1 MLDPELIF
9 IANSSGEFIFTV
21 YPCGTHCVETEF
33 QQMMEFLLT
42 RVDHKDDTAVRASYD
57 IYEKTLQ
64 EGYSILDIR
73 DGIMQGRQEPPE
85 PTVTTVSECGTQRVE
100 HKNLEEKTE
109 PAKNRSKVSEKPSI
123 RQRLLAKLVEW
134 GFLDEVR
141 PAENNKKTESRP
153 EKRAQKK
160 ADKKLAR
167 KAAKEEKKSGE
178 VVYPQEEV
186 QLPPPPVIRPTV
198 CLTSL
203 EGKPRGFLLYQGR
216 DQLEDISLSRGITC
230 IGNGSDAD
238 ILIDR
243 DTVSKMHAKIDCEN
257 SSYYIED
264 LNSTNGTFV
273 NEEPLAY
280 KERRMLKTNDI
291 VSFADIRYRFT

>member
-9 IANSSGEFIFTV
+9 IANSSREFIFTV
-21 YPCGTHCVETEF
+21 YPCGTHCIETEF

-42 RVDHKDDTAVRASYD
+42 RVDHKDDAAVRASYD

-73 DGIMQGRQEPPE
+73 DGIMQGRQEPQVA
-85 PTVTTVSECGTQRVE
+85 TVDKVSECRTPEAEQ
-100 HKNLEEKTE
+100 KISEEKTTE
-109 PAKNRSKVSEKPSI
+109 AKPS
-123 RQRLLAKLVEW
+123 RWQRLKAKLVEW
-134 GFLDEVR
+134 GFLEEVQQ
-141 PAENNKKTESRP
+141 P
-153 EKRAQKK
+153 EKDKKVQKK
-160 ADKKLAR
+160 ADKKAAR
-167 KAAKEEKKSGE
+167 RAGKEKKKSGE

-203 EGKPRGFLLYQGR
+203 GGKPRGFLLYQGR
-216 DQLEDISLSRGITC
+216 DQLENISLSRGITC

-243 DTVSKMHAKIDCEN
+243 DTISKMHAKIDCED

>member
-9 IANSSGEFIFTV
+9 IANSSREFIFTV

-42 RVDHKDDTAVRASYD
+42 RVDHKDDAAVRASYD

-73 DGIMQGRQEPPE
+73 DGIMQGRQEPP
-85 PTVTTVSECGTQRVE
+85 VKTTDKVSEHRTPVPEVE
-100 HKNLEEKTE
+100 KKISEEKTTQT
-109 PAKNRSKVSEKPSI
+109 KPSKW
-123 RQRLLAKLVEW
+123 QRFKAKLVEW
-134 GFLDEVR
+134 GFLEEVR
-141 PAENNKKTESRP
+141 QPEENKKV
-153 EKRAQKK
+153 KKK
-160 ADKKLAR
+160 ADKK
-167 KAAKEEKKSGE
+167 AAGRAGKEKKKSGE
-178 VVYPQEEV
+178 VIYPQEEV
-186 QLPPPPVIRPTV
+186 QLPPAPEIRPTV

-216 DQLEDISLSRGITC
+216 DQLENISLSRGITC

-238 ILIDR
+238 VLIDR
-243 DTVSKMHAKIDCEN
+243 DTISKIHAKIDCED
-257 SSYYIED
+257 SAYYIED

-280 KERRMLKTNDI
+280 KERRALKTNDI